1 MNLSVNILISRGVRL
16 ARQVI
21 RLGTMRNAFKEFS
34 QKTLR
39 QNTIWKKKKKR
50 LEGEGNNKIDLTC
63 IALESVDCIF
73 VSQLYCCEYGNK
85 TWGIS

>member
-1 MNLSVNILISRGVRL
+1 MNLSVNILISRGVSL

-39 QNTIWKKKKKR
+39 QNTIWKKKR

-73 VSQLYCCEYGNK
+73 VCQLYCCEYGNK